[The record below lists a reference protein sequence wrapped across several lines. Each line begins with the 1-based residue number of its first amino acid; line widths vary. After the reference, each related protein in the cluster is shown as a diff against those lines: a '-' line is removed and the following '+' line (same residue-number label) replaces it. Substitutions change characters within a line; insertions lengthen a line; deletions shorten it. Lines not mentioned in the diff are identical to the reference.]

1 MGLSN
6 QPGAGTAKKIWPR
19 KTSRR
24 GHCSPILL
32 LSNGKI
38 HTFSKSSGAPLEDKG
53 HSAPF
58 ISCGRANKRETTTSN
73 LTESTALEQLHP
85 IH

>member
-38 HTFSKSSGAPLEDKG
+38 HTFSKSSGAPPPQKKNKKG
-53 HSAPF
+53 
-58 ISCGRANKRETTTSN
+58 
-73 LTESTALEQLHP
+73 
-85 IH
+85 

>member
-1 MGLSN
+1 MKNNECLSVN
-6 QPGAGTAKKIWPR
+6 ILPQIAGNCLSELPNFKNFLGGGA
-19 KTSRR
+19 
-24 GHCSPILL
+24 CSHI
-32 LSNGKI
+32 
-38 HTFSKSSGAPLEDKG
+38 PLEDKG